1 MFNDPCRVDQ
11 ELSPDPRAYP
21 MLSAYPCRQRCQA
34 ATERGR
40 IAIGSFDRASPSP
53 QPLTKTG
60 LHQRDALQAVRTLI
74 MVASTR
80 IFPTRQRRDQ
90 LIALLVRPVEQ
101 VIGVVIAVGQQVT
114 TAGQLR
120 DQAAGN

>member
-1 MFNDPCRVDQ
+1 MT
-11 ELSPDPRAYP
+11 RAA
-21 MLSAYPCRQRCQA
+21 LIRSLAQTHVRTRCCLRTHA
-34 ATERGR
+34 
-40 IAIGSFDRASPSP
+40 GSGAKPPPNEVASPSP

-101 VIGVVIAVGQQVT
+101 VIGVVIAVGQQV
-114 TAGQLR
+114 
-120 DQAAGN
+120 